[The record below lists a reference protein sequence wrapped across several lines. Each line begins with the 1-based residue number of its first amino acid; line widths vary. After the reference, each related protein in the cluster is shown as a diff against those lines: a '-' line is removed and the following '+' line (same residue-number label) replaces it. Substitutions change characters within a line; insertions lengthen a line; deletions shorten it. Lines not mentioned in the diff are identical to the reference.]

1 MTFKQIV
8 CAKVAISVRADKPII
23 VCPAHAL
30 PLQNNIVQTI
40 MFMQMKKI
48 RDQMKTFDNSVAVDR
63 KHLTRE
69 MSSPFQF
76 NSWLNAFLLDGGNV
90 VLNIKGNK
98 FSGSLGSY
106 A

>member
-48 RDQMKTFDNSVAVDR
+48 RDQMKTFDNSVAVDI
-63 KHLTRE
+63 LPE
-69 MSSPFQF
+69 GCLLCFSS
-76 NSWLNAFLLDGGNV
+76 
-90 VLNIKGNK
+90 I
-98 FSGSLGSY
+98 SG
-106 A
+106 